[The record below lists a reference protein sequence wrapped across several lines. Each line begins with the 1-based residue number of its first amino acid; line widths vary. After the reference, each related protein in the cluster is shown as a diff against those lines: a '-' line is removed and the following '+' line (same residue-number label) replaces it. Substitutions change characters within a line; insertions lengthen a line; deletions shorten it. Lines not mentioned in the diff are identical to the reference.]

1 MSLPYP
7 FLRSAQHPHP
17 HWRAADRRKGSGG
30 RGDVLL
36 PQSIVGIHM
45 RRSSA
50 QVLCRHGKVSGKV
63 ACWTLSFVFY
73 PLLLTIHRSSLRR
86 ATQSTCHEIALM
98 DTSFFLKHDVAKQ
111 RCRLMSSGRQ
121 PRHCPHTP
129 LLDPTSSQQFAGH
142 TMRWHDAV
150 SAFRFKSIAV
160 RVRHALFCRRRLL
173 GPFQLLLSA

>member
-63 ACWTLSFVFY
+63 ACWTLSLAFCA
-73 PLLLTIHRSSLRR
+73 LLLTIHRSSLRR

-111 RCRLMSSGRQ
+111 RCRLMSSRRQ
-121 PRHCPHTP
+121 RRHCPP
-129 LLDPTSSQQFAGH
+129 DRLLDPTSSQQFAGH
-142 TMRWHDAV
+142 TMLLQDAV
-150 SAFRFKSIAV
+150 SAFRFESIAV
-160 RVRHALFCRRRLL
+160 RISHALFCLRRFLGSSQVLL
-173 GPFQLLLSA
+173 HA